1 MPGRGGCAQLETQLL
16 RSIKKCA
23 RHNPPPTHPPI
34 LDRIHEPLT
43 CIWTWSLD
51 PIFGL
56 SPPPPLPKKGKL
68 RKDKLLLNM
77 MQIYLLFILVF
88 YPLSHTGKFLHAAK
102 VIYWVTWVGQRGMIQ
117 NESPFNCAC
126 VRKKENSKKKK
137 YPQSW
142 PNILL
147 IIRITQPG
155 CKQMYQTALC
165 T

>member
-1 MPGRGGCAQLETQLL
+1 MVVHNQKHNSSSLSRNVPGITP
-16 RSIKKCA
+16 
-23 RHNPPPTHPPI
+23 HPPTHFGPDPWTTYTYMNLVPGPYFWCSPP
-34 LDRIHEPLT
+34 
-43 CIWTWSLD
+43 
-51 PIFGL
+51 
-56 SPPPPLPKKGKL
+56 PPPPLPKKGKL

-77 MQIYLLFILVF
+77 IQIYLLFILVF

-102 VIYWVTWVGQRGMIQ
+102 VIYWVTWEGQGGMIQ
-117 NESPFNCAC
+117 NESRFNCAC

>member
-1 MPGRGGCAQLETQLL
+1 MPGWGGCAQPETTLQVYLEMCQ
-16 RSIKKCA
+16 A
-23 RHNPPPTHPPI
+23 YPPPPPI

-51 PIFGL
+51 TIFGL
-56 SPPPPLPKKGKL
+56 SPPPPPLPKKGKL
-68 RKDKLLLNM
+68 RKFKLLINM

-88 YPLSHTGKFLHAAK
+88 YPLSHTDKFLHAAK
-102 VIYWVTWVGQRGMIQ
+102 VIYWVTWKGQGGMIQ
-117 NESPFNCAC
+117 NESRFNCAC
-126 VRKKENSKKKK
+126 VRKKQNNKKKK

-142 PNILL
+142 ANILL

>member
-1 MPGRGGCAQLETQLL
+1 MPGITP
-16 RSIKKCA
+16 
-23 RHNPPPTHPPI
+23 HPPTHPFWTGSMNH
-34 LDRIHEPLT
+34 LHVYEPGP
-43 CIWTWSLD
+43 WTLFLVS
-51 PIFGL
+51 

-68 RKDKLLLNM
+68 RKDKLLINM

-117 NESPFNCAC
+117 NESRFNCAC

>member
-1 MPGRGGCAQLETQLL
+1 MPGRGGCAQPETQLFK
-16 RSIKKCA
+16 SI
-23 RHNPPPTHPPI
+23 NPPPTHPPI

-56 SPPPPLPKKGKL
+56 SPPPPLPNKGKL
-68 RKDKLLLNM
+68 RKDKSLINM
-77 MQIYLLFILVF
+77 MQIYLFFTLVF
-88 YPLSHTGKFLHAAK
+88 YPLSHTGKLLHAAK
-102 VIYWVTWVGQRGMIQ
+102 VIYWVTWEGQGGMIQ
-117 NESPFNCAC
+117 NESRFNCAC
-126 VRKKENSKKKK
+126 VRKKDNSKKKK

>member
-1 MPGRGGCAQLETQLL
+1 MVV
-16 RSIKKCA
+16 
-23 RHNPPPTHPPI
+23 HNQKHNSSSLSTPPHPPTHFGPDP
-34 LDRIHEPLT
+34 
-43 CIWTWSLD
+43 WTTYMYMNLVPGPYFW
-51 PIFGL
+51 

-68 RKDKLLLNM
+68 RKDKSLINM
-77 MQIYLLFILVF
+77 MQIYLLFTLVF
-88 YPLSHTGKFLHAAK
+88 YPLSHTGKLLHAAK
-102 VIYWVTWVGQRGMIQ
+102 VIYWVTWEGQGGMIQ
-117 NESPFNCAC
+117 NESRFNCAC
-126 VRKKENSKKKK
+126 VRKKDNSKKKK